1 MPRRQSQTPRSNMS
15 IVRNSA
21 WNVVGVVIPSLFV
34 IPSLAIYSRALG
46 VELLGVLTLTFSIV
60 GYATSFDFGLSRALI
75 RQVSIHIDD
84 KGAVK
89 TYMGTT
95 AAFVGVISL
104 VIAAVTWLGSPWLS
118 AFLSVSLAHR
128 SDATAGFY
136 WLSLSI
142 PPYLLSLVATAY
154 FEGKEDFRALNE
166 IRCAASALNALAGV
180 ACVYWHPT
188 LASVMAALCV
198 SRWLSCLAVFVLY
211 RWDVNRHDLV
221 VRPAILT
228 FDAGALRSSLSYG
241 GWLTVSNV
249 IGPVMSYFDRFA
261 LSHLAGAQ
269 TVAFYTVPAE
279 VISRLSL
286 IPVAISKA
294 LFPRLSKGH
303 HTAAADRRIGFL
315 LTIAGAALTIVPV
328 FAFAG
333 DILRLWM
340 GPAFGGQPATVL
352 RVLLVGFSFLSLS
365 FGPFTDLQ
373 ARGHSKTTAFI
384 HAVELLPYLGA
395 LILLTHLYGIVGTA
409 IVWSARTFVDYVLM
423 VTYSRRLSH
432 TDTL

>member
-1 MPRRQSQTPRSNMS
+1 MS
-15 IVRNSA
+15 ILRNSA

-46 VELLGVLTLTFSIV
+46 VELLGVLMLTFSIV

-84 KGAVK
+84 KEVVK

-95 AAFVGVISL
+95 TAFVGVVSL
-104 VIAAVTWLGSPWLS
+104 VIAAVTWIGSTWLS
-118 AFLSVSLAHR
+118 TFLSISSAHRNDATNGFHWVSL
-128 SDATAGFY
+128 SV
-136 WLSLSI
+136 

-154 FEGKEDFRALNE
+154 FEGKEDFRALNG

-180 ACVYWHPT
+180 VCVYWYPT
-188 LASVMAALCV
+188 LESVMAALCG
-198 SRWLSCLAVFVLY
+198 SRWLSCIVVFALY
-211 RWDVNRHDLV
+211 RTDVNRHDPV
-221 VRPAILT
+221 PRPAIWT

-249 IGPVMSYFDRFA
+249 IGPVMSHFDRFA

-269 TVAFYTVPAE
+269 IVAFYTVPAE
-279 VISRLSL
+279 IIGRLSL
-286 IPVAISKA
+286 VPVAISKA

-315 LTIAGAALTIVPV
+315 LTLVCSVLTILPV

-333 DILRLWM
+333 NLLRLWM
-340 GPAFGGQPATVL
+340 GPAYGAEPATVL
-352 RVLLVGFSFLSLS
+352 RILLVGFFFLSMS

-384 HAVELLPYLGA
+384 HAVELFPYLGG

-409 IVWSARTFVDYVLM
+409 IAWSARTFVDYVLM
-423 VTYSRRLSH
+423 ETYSRRLSN
-432 TDTL
+432 TGIL